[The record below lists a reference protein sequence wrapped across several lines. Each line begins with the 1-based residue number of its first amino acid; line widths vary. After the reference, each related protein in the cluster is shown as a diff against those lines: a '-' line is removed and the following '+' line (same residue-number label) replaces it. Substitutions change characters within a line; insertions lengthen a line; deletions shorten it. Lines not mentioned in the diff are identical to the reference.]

1 MKKKILLIA
10 GLLTFAVASAQADSA
25 TEQEIKK
32 LIMDDNAY
40 TKQQLKGKEDTL
52 SSEGALEF
60 WSSGG
65 LLHKLSTDLSPQ
77 EFESYAIDVKH
88 IHVITLVPGKAAVAQ
103 YYSEG
108 SMDPKDGPAVHGYR
122 TRATEV
128 FVKEDGKWKI
138 RAAHWSPI
146 AGGSGTSAV
155 SVVED

>member
-1 MKKKILLIA
+1 MLP
-10 GLLTFAVASAQADSA
+10 
-25 TEQEIKK
+25 K
-32 LIMDDNAY
+32 LRP
-40 TKQQLKGKEDTL
+40 
-52 SSEGALEF
+52 
-60 WSSGG
+60 
-65 LLHKLSTDLSPQ
+65 DLAPQ
-77 EFESYAIDVKH
+77 EFGSIAIGVKH
-88 IHVITLVPGKAAVAQ
+88 IPVITLVPGKGAVPQ

-122 TRATEV
+122 TRVTQV